1 MTYSREPVSVQRAA
15 LAPRRTVAQA
25 AAAIGISERGLY
37 KRMASERRRQ
47 GLGIPVLSPSSPP
60 AKILDA
66 LQHDWGRHALMAL
79 ARATEA
85 VVDGDARG
93 AQGMSIAAGIGTDKA
108 LVMAGRPTALVM
120 QVHAHRLEL
129 GSIAQAL
136 SGARAA
142 LGPSTHLPTGTVDA
156 PPAFPMP

>member
-1 MTYSREPVSVQRAA
+1 M
-15 LAPRRTVAQA
+15 
-25 AAAIGISERGLY
+25 GLP
-37 KRMASERRRQ
+37 
-47 GLGIPVLSPSSPP
+47 GPVLHPSSPP
-60 AKILDA
+60 SKVLDA

-85 VVDGDARG
+85 VVDGDARA

-120 QVHAHRLEL
+120 QIHAHRLEL

-142 LGPSTHLPTGTVDA
+142 LGPPTHLPTGTVDA
-156 PPAFPMP
+156 HTL